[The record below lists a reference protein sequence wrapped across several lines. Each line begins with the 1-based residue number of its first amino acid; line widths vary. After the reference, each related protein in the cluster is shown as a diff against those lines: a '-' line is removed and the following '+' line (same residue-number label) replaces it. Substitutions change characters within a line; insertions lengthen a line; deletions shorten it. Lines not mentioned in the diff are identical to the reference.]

1 MVGGGIQNQP
11 SVESPSLALLPN
23 TANPTN
29 PLAVF
34 IQPKVEDQ
42 TKMAEIP
49 KNIYI

>member
-1 MVGGGIQNQP
+1 
-11 SVESPSLALLPN
+11 VESPNLALLQK

-42 TKMAEIP
+42 TKMAKAP
-49 KNIYI
+49 KNVYDKRR